1 MVKVGN
7 WAHGSL
13 MQLKL
18 VGSSSDGSVD
28 LDVINQSL
36 AGASAETTL
45 RWTRDTFGDAVVMTS
60 SFGAESAL
68 MLHLVKQTLPNIR
81 VVFVDTGYLF
91 PETYRFV
98 EELRER
104 LDLDIRTYSSS
115 MTTARQEALFGKLYE
130 GDAQQQRAYLQM
142 NKVEPLDR
150 ALRELAPKAWIAG
163 LRRHQTEF
171 RKHLQP
177 VELKDGIYKVHPILD
192 WSEEDAYAYMRRNDL
207 PFHPLFARGYRSIG
221 DEHSTYPVLDGEDAR
236 AGRLLG
242 VHRECGIHLPRE
254 EEQSLRSSGL

>member
-1 MVKVGN
+1 
-7 WAHGSL
+7 

-18 VGSSSDGSVD
+18 VDSESGRFD
-28 LDVINQSL
+28 LEAVNGSL
-36 AGASAETTL
+36 AGAPAETTL
-45 RWTRDTFGDAVVMTS
+45 RWVRDTFGADVVMTS

-68 MLHLVKQTLPNIR
+68 MLHLVKQTLPGIR
-81 VVFVDTGYLF
+81 VVFIDTGYLF
-91 PETYRFV
+91 AETYRFV

-104 LDLDIRTYSSS
+104 LELDIRTYSPLL
-115 MTTARQEALFGKLYE
+115 TRARQEALFGKRYE
-130 GDAQQQRAYLQM
+130 ADAQQQRAYLQM
-142 NKVEPLDR
+142 NKVEPMDR

-171 RKHLQP
+171 RKNLQP
-177 VELKDGIYKVHPILD
+177 VEWHGDIYKVHPILD
-192 WSEEDAYAYMRRNDL
+192 WTEEDAYAYMRRNDL

-221 DEHSTYPVLDGEDAR
+221 DEHSTFPVLEGEDAR

-254 EEQSLRSSGL
+254 EEQSLRSSSL